1 MAGNA
6 DHAVDFA
13 AGMLVAPTTAVDWL
27 IVAPTLIT
35 IIGGASL
42 VMLRYQAKWHGYLA
56 CFFLATLVVVDA
68 ILLARVM
75 EHGPLTM
82 TMGRWMPPFGISLV
96 VDALGAL
103 MALISAVVALTVCV
117 YSLADISVTSTRF
130 GFYPSL
136 LWMMT
141 GITGS
146 FLTGDIFNLYVWFE
160 VMLISSFGLLI
171 VDGERVQIDGAVK
184 YAVLNLMATTLFL
197 VTTGYLYGAVGSL
210 NMADIAVRLR
220 EMPAG
225 AAPMG
230 TIATL
235 YLLAFSMKAAAFPVN
250 FWLPASYHTPKI
262 AVSAIFA
269 GLLTKVGVYAL
280 IRTLVLVMPEGRDLL
295 SDVIAWIAALT
306 MIFGAIGALAQNDV
320 RRSFGFLVVGG
331 IGSSM
336 VGVAVGTEDAITG
349 AILYAVN
356 SILVMTA
363 LYLAFGI
370 LMRKN
375 GGKYN
380 LADLGGGYK
389 ASSWLSILFLALVF
403 AASGLPPFSG
413 FWPKLI
419 LVEASLKEGYGWL
432 AFAVLLS
439 GFITTIAM
447 GRIWAHAFW
456 RGGPIG
462 TMDGRDAAPLYSLS
476 SVVRRRVFVPVM
488 ALVAMIVY
496 IGVNPSPVFSVSQ
509 YGAATLLKPDHYIAA
524 VFGPVAAQRTAMSE
538 DHATAEGQ
546 DDAGETSH
554 DGSNSHRT
562 NGHRANSN
570 REGAH

>member
-6 DHAVDFA
+6 DHAIDFG
-13 AGMLVAPTTAVDWL
+13 AGMLMTPTSAADWL
-27 IVAPTLIT
+27 IVAPSLIT
-35 IIGGASL
+35 IVGGASL
-42 VMLRYQAKWHGYLA
+42 VMLRYQTKWHGYLA
-56 CFFLATLVVVDA
+56 CLYLAALVVINA
-68 ILLARVM
+68 ILLSRVM
-75 EHGPLTM
+75 EGGPLTM
-82 TMGRWMPPFGISLV
+82 TMGRWLPPFGITLV

-103 MALISAVVALTVCV
+103 MALISAIVALAVCI
-117 YSLADISVTSTRF
+117 YSLADISVTSRRF

-136 LWMMT
+136 LWMMA

-171 VDGERVQIDGAVK
+171 VDGERIQMDGAMK

-197 VTTGYLYGAVGSL
+197 VTTGYLYGAVGTL
-210 NMADIAVRLR
+210 NMADIAMRLR
-220 EMPAG
+220 EMPQG

-262 AVSAIFA
+262 VVSAIFA

-280 IRTLVLVMPEGRDLL
+280 IRTLVMVMPEGRDLL
-295 SDVIAWIAALT
+295 SDLIAWIAAFT
-306 MIFGAIGALAQNDV
+306 MIVGALGALAQNDV

-336 VGVAVGTEDAITG
+336 VGVAVGTESAITG

-380 LADLGGGYK
+380 LAELGGGYR

-413 FWPKLI
+413 FWPKMV
-419 LVEASLKEGYGWL
+419 LVESSLKEGYGWL
-432 AFAVLLS
+432 AFALLLS

-462 TMDGRDAAPLYSLS
+462 TQDGRDGAPLHQLS
-476 SVVRRRVFVPVM
+476 EIVRQRVFVPVA
-488 ALVAMIVY
+488 ALVALIVY
-496 IGVNPSPVFSVSQ
+496 IGINPAPVYSVSQ
-509 YGAATLLKPDHYIAA
+509 YGAATLLQPDEYFDA
-524 VFGPVAAQRTAMSE
+524 VFGPVREQEEARAAEKAGHQTNTGSAE
-538 DHATAEGQ
+538 TPHAAEKP
-546 DDAGETSH
+546 
-554 DGSNSHRT
+554 
-562 NGHRANSN
+562 
-570 REGAH
+570 EGAH

>member
-6 DHAVDFA
+6 DHAVDYA
-13 AGMLVAPTTAVDWL
+13 AGMLMAPTSLADWL
-27 IVAPTLIT
+27 IVAPSLIT

-42 VMLRYQAKWHGYLA
+42 VMLRYQAKWHGYLS
-56 CFFLATLVVVDA
+56 CLYLAALVIVDA
-68 ILLARVM
+68 LLLSRVM
-75 EHGPLTM
+75 AEGPITM
-82 TMGRWMPPFGISLV
+82 TMGRWLPPFGITLV
-96 VDALGAL
+96 VDALGGL
-103 MALISAVVALTVCV
+103 MALIAAIVALAVCV

-130 GFYPSL
+130 GFYPAL

-171 VDGERVQIDGAVK
+171 VDGERIQLDGAMK

-210 NMADIAVRLR
+210 NMADIAMRLR

-262 AVSAIFA
+262 VVSAIFA

-295 SDVIAWIAALT
+295 SDLIAWIAALT
-306 MIFGAIGALAQNDV
+306 MIVGAIGALAQNDV
-320 RRSFGFLVVGG
+320 RRTFGFLVVGG

-336 VGVAVGTEDAITG
+336 VGVAVGTQDAITG

-380 LADLGGGYK
+380 LSDLGGGYK
-389 ASSWLSILFLALVF
+389 ASSWLSILFSGAGLCRLWSASILWLLAQNGACGIQPQRRL
-403 AASGLPPFSG
+403 
-413 FWPKLI
+413 
-419 LVEASLKEGYGWL
+419 WL
-432 AFAVLLS
+432 ACIFYPSFRFHNHHCNGARLGACLLAWRPDRYARR
-439 GFITTIAM
+439 T
-447 GRIWAHAFW
+447 GR
-456 RGGPIG
+456 
-462 TMDGRDAAPLYSLS
+462 
-476 SVVRRRVFVPVM
+476 
-488 ALVAMIVY
+488 
-496 IGVNPSPVFSVSQ
+496 
-509 YGAATLLKPDHYIAA
+509 GAALHLVRDCQKARVCA
-524 VFGPVAAQRTAMSE
+524 CSG
-538 DHATAEGQ
+538 
-546 DDAGETSH
+546 AGRYDCLYRRLSVTGLFSFAIWRRNA
-554 DGSNSHRT
+554 SQ
-562 NGHRANSN
+562 A
-570 REGAH
+570 